1 MKQITTVALLCTLL
15 VGLVGPTTWG
25 VSTAAAE
32 TPNSS
37 LTEKPKEPYFA
48 HGGWV
53 MEGVGGIVV
62 VAGTVLLALGY
73 GSFADANQL
82 REDNPNG
89 EKNADADSLDGT
101 GTALT
106 TVGWI
111 SLGVGIAVMVGG
123 SIWLLSKQTKEPSNA
138 TPQGTASLPQPKAA
152 PQQGTVLWE
161 NR

>member
-1 MKQITTVALLCTLL
+1 MKQITTVALLCSLM

-25 VSTAAAE
+25 VRAAAAE

-37 LTEKPKEPYFA
+37 LTQKPREPHFA

-53 MEGVGGIVV
+53 MEGVGGVVV
-62 VAGTVLLALGY
+62 VAGSVLLALGY
-73 GSFADANQL
+73 GSYADAAQL

-106 TVGWI
+106 IVGWI
-111 SLGVGIAVMVGG
+111 SLGVGVAVMVGG
-123 SIWLLSKQTKEPSNA
+123 SIWLLSKQTKETSNS
-138 TPQGTASLPQPKAA
+138 TPQGRAALPQPKNA
-152 PQQGTVLWE
+152 PQHGTVLWKSK
-161 NR
+161 